1 MPRGLPWACCS
12 PPGRREPRAE
22 VWNMTVGA
30 HDHGQLKVA
39 VLVDRPAAGRRLER
53 DPRALE
59 QSRATARAVLG
70 ALRDLGHH
78 AFLLEAS
85 TSLLRRLRALAPDL
99 VFNLATGLGQ
109 KKQQANVVALLEVSG
124 VPFTGSP
131 LESHVLALHKPLA
144 KMVFR
149 HWGIPTPAFQVFQDA
164 DQTLHPGLPFPLIV
178 KPSSEGSSVGI
189 GPEAVVGDEG
199 ALRAAVARVL
209 IEYCQSALV
218 EQFIPG
224 REFTVGVLGND
235 PPQVLPPEEI
245 VFPPEE
251 VRVAGEIYG
260 YVMKERD
267 QVERLCPAPLSPQQ
281 RKEIEE
287 IALLS
292 FHALGCRDYARVDIR
307 MDRAGVPFVLEVN
320 TMPGLQPGY
329 SELPRLAQAA
339 GLDYTALVARLVEE
353 ALSRFRQAGGDGA
366 LFRCN
371 DRLAVTA
378 SPLRGLPACREFR
391 ARHVAGLPS
400 SR

>member
-1 MPRGLPWACCS
+1 MTVRAGD
-12 PPGRREPRAE
+12 GRR
-22 VWNMTVGA
+22 
-30 HDHGQLKVA
+30 LKVA
-39 VLVDRPAAGRRLER
+39 VLVDRAGAGGKPER

-59 QSRATARAVLG
+59 QSRATARAVLD
-70 ALRDLGHH
+70 ALRELGHRP
-78 AFLLEAS
+78 FLLEA
-85 TSLLRRLRALAPDL
+85 TTGLLRRLKVLSPDL

-109 KKQQANVVALLEVSG
+109 KKRQANVVAMLEVSG

-149 HWGIPTPAFQVFQDA
+149 HWGIPTPAFQVFQDPE
-164 DQTLHPGLPFPLIV
+164 QPLHPGLPFPLIV

-189 GPEAVVGDEG
+189 GPEAVVGDER

-209 IEYCQSALV
+209 DEYGQSALV

-235 PPQVLPPEEI
+235 PAQVLPPEEI

-251 VRVAGEIYG
+251 ARLGGEVYG

-267 QVERLCPAPLSPQQ
+267 RVERFCPAPLSPEQ
-281 RKEIEE
+281 RQELEDV
-287 IALLS
+287 ALLS

-353 ALSRFRQAGGDGA
+353 ALGRFRRVGGDGA

-371 DRLAVTA
+371 DRLAVMA
-378 SPLRGLPACREFR
+378 SLLRGSPADRELR
-391 ARHVAGLPS
+391 PR
-400 SR
+400 

>member
-1 MPRGLPWACCS
+1 
-12 PPGRREPRAE
+12 
-22 VWNMTVGA
+22 V
-30 HDHGQLKVA
+30 
-39 VLVDRPAAGRRLER
+39 VLVDRKPAGAKVER
-53 DPRALE
+53 DPHALV
-59 QSRATARAVLG
+59 QSRATAAAVVA
-70 ALRDLGHH
+70 ALRELGHNPI
-78 AFLLEAS
+78 LVEA
-85 TSLLRRLRALAPDL
+85 TGSLFRRLASVSPDL

-109 KKQQANVVALLEVSG
+109 KKQQANVVALLEAAG

-164 DQTLHPGLPFPLIV
+164 DQPLHPGLPFPLIV
-178 KPSSEGSSVGI
+178 KPTSEGSSVGI
-189 GPEAVVGDEG
+189 GPEAVVGDENT
-199 ALRAAVARVL
+199 LRAAVARVL
-209 IEYCQSALV
+209 NEYGQSALV

-224 REFTVGVLGND
+224 REFTVGILGND
-235 PPQVLPPEEI
+235 PPVVLPPEEI

-251 VRVAGEIYG
+251 VEVAGEIYG

-267 QVERLCPAPLSPQQ
+267 RVERLCPAPLSPGQ

-287 IALLS
+287 MALLS

-339 GLDYTALVARLVEE
+339 GLDYVSLIGRLVGE
-353 ALSRFRQAGGDGA
+353 ALDRFRRESGNA
-366 LFRCN
+366 LFRCT
-371 DRLAVTA
+371 DRLAFRSKVA
-378 SPLRGLPACREFR
+378 PLALFSPGSWPARESLAHYPACD
-391 ARHVAGLPS
+391 
-400 SR
+400 